1 MKSDFMVRT
10 RGKSDKW
17 RLHHHPNTESFEKG
31 GVWKVT
37 PVDGWIV
44 FLAKK
49 PRKNKTRKNQ
59 DRQGK
64 CSFK

>member
-49 PRKNKTRKNQ
+49 APKK
-59 DRQGK
+59 
-64 CSFK
+64 